1 VDLLWDVVSVLSSSG
16 RDNELFYLVKL
27 REFLGE
33 LLSFLVSGLK
43 ELGVILVELL
53 AVLGELTLPSKLD
66 LPIYKVSKGWDFI
79 SSSFLL
85 RSKGD

>member
-1 VDLLWDVVSVLSSSG
+1 VVVDLLWDVVSSSG

-33 LLSFLVSGLK
+33 PFSFLVSGLK
-43 ELGVILVELL
+43 ELGVILVDLL
-53 AVLGELTLPSKLD
+53 AVLGELTRPSKLD
-66 LPIYKVSKGWDFI
+66 LPISRGCDFI